1 VELVPARPQRW
12 LVWLIIASLIVP
24 LAFVGLIAHQAR
36 RAALEAA
43 DQRISG
49 TVMLL
54 REHAQKVLDTD
65 DLVIQ
70 QVDRLTA
77 GMSWD
82 DIAHSEALHRQ
93 LKQLDDGLPQMRGIS
108 VIAPNGTIV
117 SSSRSFPA
125 APSSAMNRD
134 FFSVFRNG
142 YSGTFIGRP
151 YNEPTTGDQQFNVA
165 RRRSSPDAAFNG
177 VIVIADSTA
186 YFEAAYQNV
195 GTEAASVVLA
205 RSDGEELAS
214 YPTPMFAGSRIPT
227 NLVTQTSERSPLLL
241 RSIPD
246 SYDAVDRLGGYQ
258 RLHGYPLLVGY
269 SISAASVT
277 AAWLRLVI
285 LNGVLVLVGS
295 LAVAVIGWLALR
307 GFRREEAA
315 YAAYRTEVELRERAE
330 SVAENAKRMEA
341 IGQLAAGVAHDF
353 NNLLAIVSGNLESLL
368 NNATTE
374 QERRL
379 DVALSATMRGSNLV
393 RQLLTFARRQVFE
406 PEILEVN
413 ETLRELAPLLASM
426 LTKHISLECHLTS
439 GPLSCRIDRAEFEFA
454 ILNIATNARHAMPNG
469 GSFEVDTES
478 IQVACNPDG
487 LALPSGSYV
496 RIALVDNGVGM
507 PTEVLA
513 RVFEPLFTTRKP
525 GEGTGLGLSQV
536 QGFAQQSGGL
546 ATIESAVGRGT
557 TVAIYLPMAQ
567 AAAAAVREPASC
579 QGTTC
584 SMQAGDRC

>member
-1 VELVPARPQRW
+1 MELVPARPQRW

-108 VIAPNGTIV
+108 VIAPNGTVV
-117 SSSRSFPA
+117 SSSRSYPA

-195 GTEAASVVLA
+195 GTEAASVGTGTQRWGGACVLPHTDVRGFSHSHRPGVA
-205 RSDGEELAS
+205 D
-214 YPTPMFAGSRIPT
+214 
-227 NLVTQTSERSPLLL
+227 L
-241 RSIPD
+241 REI
-246 SYDAVDRLGGYQ
+246 
-258 RLHGYPLLVGY
+258 
-269 SISAASVT
+269 AASP
-277 AAWLRLVI
+277 
-285 LNGVLVLVGS
+285 
-295 LAVAVIGWLALR
+295 ALH
-307 GFRREEAA
+307 
-315 YAAYRTEVELRERAE
+315 
-330 SVAENAKRMEA
+330 SK
-341 IGQLAAGVAHDF
+341 
-353 NNLLAIVSGNLESLL
+353 LL
-368 NNATTE
+368 
-374 QERRL
+374 
-379 DVALSATMRGSNLV
+379 
-393 RQLLTFARRQVFE
+393 
-406 PEILEVN
+406 
-413 ETLRELAPLLASM
+413 
-426 LTKHISLECHLTS
+426 
-439 GPLSCRIDRAEFEFA
+439 
-454 ILNIATNARHAMPNG
+454 
-469 GSFEVDTES
+469 
-478 IQVACNPDG
+478 
-487 LALPSGSYV
+487 
-496 RIALVDNGVGM
+496 
-507 PTEVLA
+507 
-513 RVFEPLFTTRKP
+513 
-525 GEGTGLGLSQV
+525 
-536 QGFAQQSGGL
+536 
-546 ATIESAVGRGT
+546 
-557 TVAIYLPMAQ
+557 
-567 AAAAAVREPASC
+567 
-579 QGTTC
+579 
-584 SMQAGDRC
+584 

>member
-1 VELVPARPQRW
+1 
-12 LVWLIIASLIVP
+12 
-24 LAFVGLIAHQAR
+24 
-36 RAALEAA
+36 
-43 DQRISG
+43 
-49 TVMLL
+49 
-54 REHAQKVLDTD
+54 
-65 DLVIQ
+65 
-70 QVDRLTA
+70 
-77 GMSWD
+77 MSWD

-93 LKQLDDGLPQMRGIS
+93 LKQLDDGLPQMRGIY

-117 SSSRSFPA
+117 GSSRSFPA
-125 APSSAMNRD
+125 APSNATNRD
-134 FFSVFRNG
+134 FFSAIRNG
-142 YSGTFIGRP
+142 YPGTFISRP
-151 YNEPTTGDQQFNVA
+151 YTEPTTGNQQFSVA
-165 RRRSSPDAAFNG
+165 RRRSSPDGAFDG
-177 VIVIADSTA
+177 VIVAADSAT
-186 YFEAAYQNV
+186 YFEAAYQYI
-195 GTEAASVVLA
+195 GEEAAAVVLA

-214 YPTPMFAGSRIPT
+214 YPTPMFAGSRIPAD
-227 NLVTQTSERSPLLL
+227 LVTQTSEKSPLIV
-241 RSIPD
+241 RSIPAP
-246 SYDAVDRLGGYQ
+246 YDGTDRLGGYQ

-269 SISAASVT
+269 SISASSVT
-277 AAWLRLVI
+277 AAWLRMVI
-285 LNGVLVLVGS
+285 LNGVLVLLGS

-315 YAAYRTEVELRERAE
+315 YAAYRAEAELRERAE
-330 SVAENAKRMEA
+330 SIAENAKRMEA

-393 RQLLTFARRQVFE
+393 RQLLTFARREVFE
-406 PEILEVN
+406 PEIFEIN
-413 ETLRELAPLLASM
+413 EALRELSPLLASL

-439 GPLSCRIDRAEFEFA
+439 SPLPCRIDRAEFEFA

-469 GSFEVDTES
+469 GSFEVDSES
-478 IQVACNPDG
+478 IHVARNPDG
-487 LALPSGSYV
+487 LDLPSGAYV

-507 PTEVLA
+507 PPEILA

-536 QGFAQQSGGL
+536 YGFAQQSGGL

-557 TVAIYLPMAQ
+557 TVAIYLPVAQ
-567 AAAAAVREPASC
+567 TVAAATREPAVC

-584 SMQAGDRC
+584 SVQTGDG

>member
-43 DQRISG
+43 DQHISG

-93 LKQLDDGLPQMRGIS
+93 LKQLDDGLPQMRGIY

-117 SSSRSFPA
+117 GSSRSFPA
-125 APSSAMNRD
+125 APSNATNRD
-134 FFSVFRNG
+134 FFSAIRNG
-142 YSGTFIGRP
+142 YPGTFISRP
-151 YNEPTTGDQQFNVA
+151 YTEPTTGNQQFSVA
-165 RRRSSPDAAFNG
+165 RRRSSPDGAFDG
-177 VIVIADSTA
+177 VIVAADSAT
-186 YFEAAYQNV
+186 YFEAAYQYI
-195 GTEAASVVLA
+195 GEEAAAVVLA

-214 YPTPMFAGSRIPT
+214 YPTPMFAGSRIPAD
-227 NLVTQTSERSPLLL
+227 LVTQTSEKSPLIV
-241 RSIPD
+241 RSIPAP
-246 SYDAVDRLGGYQ
+246 YDGTDRLGGYQ

-269 SISAASVT
+269 SISASSVT
-277 AAWLRLVI
+277 AAWLRMVI
-285 LNGVLVLVGS
+285 LNGVLVLLGS

-315 YAAYRTEVELRERAE
+315 YAAYRAEAELRERAE
-330 SVAENAKRMEA
+330 SIAENAKRMEA

-393 RQLLTFARRQVFE
+393 RQLLTFARREVFE
-406 PEILEVN
+406 PEIFEIN
-413 ETLRELAPLLASM
+413 EALRELSPLLGSL

-439 GPLSCRIDRAEFEFA
+439 SPLPCRIDRAEFEFA

-469 GSFEVDTES
+469 GSFEVDSES
-478 IQVACNPDG
+478 IHVARNPDG
-487 LALPSGSYV
+487 LDLPSGAYV

-507 PTEVLA
+507 PPEILA

-536 QGFAQQSGGL
+536 YGFAQQSGGL

-557 TVAIYLPMAQ
+557 TVAIYLPVAQ
-567 AAAAAVREPASC
+567 TVAAATREPAVC

-584 SMQAGDRC
+584 SVQTGDG

>member
-43 DQRISG
+43 DQHISG

-93 LKQLDDGLPQMRGIS
+93 LKQLDDGLPQMRGIY

-117 SSSRSFPA
+117 GSSRSFPA
-125 APSSAMNRD
+125 APSNATNRD
-134 FFSVFRNG
+134 FFSAIRNG
-142 YSGTFIGRP
+142 YPGTFISRP
-151 YNEPTTGDQQFNVA
+151 YTEPTTGNQQFSVA
-165 RRRSSPDAAFNG
+165 RRRSSPDGAFDG
-177 VIVIADSTA
+177 VIVAADSAT
-186 YFEAAYQNV
+186 YFEAAYQYI
-195 GTEAASVVLA
+195 GEEAAAVVLA

-214 YPTPMFAGSRIPT
+214 YPTPMFAGSRIPAD
-227 NLVTQTSERSPLLL
+227 LVTQTSEKSPLIV
-241 RSIPD
+241 RSIPAP
-246 SYDAVDRLGGYQ
+246 YDGTDRLGGYQ

-269 SISAASVT
+269 SISASSVT
-277 AAWLRLVI
+277 AAWLRMVI
-285 LNGVLVLVGS
+285 LNGVLVLLGS

-315 YAAYRTEVELRERAE
+315 YAAYRAEAELRERAE
-330 SVAENAKRMEA
+330 SIAENAKRMEA

-393 RQLLTFARRQVFE
+393 RQLLTFARREVFE
-406 PEILEVN
+406 PEIFEIN
-413 ETLRELAPLLASM
+413 EALRELSPLLASL

-439 GPLSCRIDRAEFEFA
+439 SPLPCRIDRAEFEFA

-469 GSFEVDTES
+469 GSFEVDSES
-478 IQVACNPDG
+478 IHVARNPDG
-487 LALPSGSYV
+487 LDLPSGAYV

-507 PTEVLA
+507 PPEILA

-536 QGFAQQSGGL
+536 YGFAQQSGGL

-557 TVAIYLPMAQ
+557 TVAIYLPVAQ
-567 AAAAAVREPASC
+567 TVAAATREPAVC

-584 SMQAGDRC
+584 SVQTGDG